1 PSITSRQPSHRIATL
16 SLTIVGIRT
25 PRYSIARMLP
35 DRRGPAGREDRNTWS
50 HGRAS
55 SAALVPPR
63 GFEPLISTLK
73 GWRPG
78 PLDDGGAS
86 AKGKLSR
93 MGLEPITP
101 GLKGRCSTI
110 ELSAR
115 RRGV

>member
-1 PSITSRQPSHRIATL
+1 MFIRHGVPSITSRQPSHRIATL

-78 PLDDGGAS
+78 PLDDGGATLDS
-86 AKGKLSR
+86 MPKAN
-93 MGLEPITP
+93 
-101 GLKGRCSTI
+101 GRAA
-110 ELSAR
+110 AR
-115 RRGV
+115 KAPDRR